1 MKGIPPDRIAQ
12 WVKDHRVMLRQWL
25 KRLSV
30 GPVLSFEI
38 EQELG
43 LPSAIATGEDAG
55 FCLGRCIE
63 RHKES
68 SQRSVYRWDITD
80 RGREWLSCS
89 GEKMEHETQVTITN
103 KSDNCV
109 LRATISK

>member
-55 FCLGRCIE
+55 FCLGRCID
-63 RHKES
+63 RQSDHGK
-68 SQRSVYRWDITD
+68 RSVYRWEITD
-80 RGREWLSCS
+80 KGRVWLGQC
-89 GEKMEHETQVTITN
+89 GHRDETE
-103 KSDNCV
+103 S
-109 LRATISK
+109 LARAKL